1 VWCWYGR
8 VPLLSCSKRGDFWGD
23 SWGDSFWDRAVIS
36 MGCVPKKA
44 RSLGVSRAA
53 GDSQV
58 QLVLSGGIIWGTD
71 HRPVGLHQRMD
82 QMARKTPGDD
92 ETGTTPAK
100 GSRPSRAKRHLAVVA
115 GTDTAQVSP
124 KAKPTTGGSVGTSKG
139 ASPTGTR
146 RKSGKNLLLGLTTKQ
161 EAFAEAVV
169 SGKSLS
175 AAYREAY
182 DAKGMTD
189 EAVRVEASRLLIHPN
204 VSLRVKSLNLEKE
217 DQRRMLAV
225 NRAERVLERLEKL
238 ADNAKS
244 ESAKIRANELIGK
257 TAGLFIEQIEVSDTT
272 DRSTSDIERSIAEK
286 LARLGLT
293 G

>member
-1 VWCWYGR
+1 
-8 VPLLSCSKRGDFWGD
+8 
-23 SWGDSFWDRAVIS
+23 
-36 MGCVPKKA
+36 M
-44 RSLGVSRAA
+44 
-53 GDSQV
+53 
-58 QLVLSGGIIWGTD
+58 
-71 HRPVGLHQRMD
+71 
-82 QMARKTPGDD
+82 D
-92 ETGTTPAK
+92 ETPENTTPAK

-115 GTDTAQVSP
+115 GTDTAKTP
-124 KAKPTTGGSVGTSKG
+124 KAKPTTGEGSEASKG

-146 RKSGKNLLLGLTTKQ
+146 RKSGKNLLLGLTSKQ

-169 SGKSLS
+169 SGKSLT
-175 AAYREAY
+175 AAYKAAYEAQ
-182 DAKGMTD
+182 GMSE

-244 ESAKIRANELIGK
+244 ETAQIRANELIGK
-257 TAGLFIEQIEVSDTT
+257 TAGLFIEQIEVNDTT
-272 DRSTSDIERSIAEK
+272 DRSTADIERSIADR
-286 LARLGLT
+286 LARLGIA